1 MQKLHVHDYC
11 GVCVVLSF
19 VIVPRLHTCIAW
31 AGTVAYRDV
40 SALSSWLTRN
50 LGLSA
55 VAAEAQ
61 AVEIDGATALEM
73 DKEDWQEL
81 GATGI
86 QSAKIVGN
94 LKKLS

>member
-1 MQKLHVHDYC
+1 MTTVMI
-11 GVCVVLSF
+11 VCAVLSC
-19 VIVPRLHTCIAW
+19 VTVSCLHACIAW

-40 SALSSWLTRN
+40 SALSTWLTRN

-61 AVEIDGATALEM
+61 GVEIDGATALEM

-81 GATGI
+81 GATRI